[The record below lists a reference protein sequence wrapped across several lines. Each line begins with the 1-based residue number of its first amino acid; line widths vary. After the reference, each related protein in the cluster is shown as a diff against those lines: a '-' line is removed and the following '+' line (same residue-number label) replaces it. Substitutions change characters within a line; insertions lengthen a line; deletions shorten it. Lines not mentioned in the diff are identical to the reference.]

1 MEIPHP
7 SLTHTLLAPNSLPPP
22 RPMSVPDNFL
32 STVSVLTPDLSLY
45 KYFRPFSSVVPL
57 SLLVL
62 LYNVYVLLHE
72 ERLHT
77 RVVLVSATIIIM
89 LSLCFPVKK
98 NNESRRTRL
107 VKTAAPSP
115 PTPPPPPPTPTTPTT
130 PPPPTTT
137 TTTTTIHAM
146 IQIVY
151 LSFLLRL
158 ITPIT
163 STLTLTYASD
173 TVFLL
178 SRGLLSL
185 SFLGAREENF
195 GSGSRNLALGS
206 ATLLTSRLG
215 EIPREDIHHTAF
227 VFTLFTLSIVSYF
240 HGAVDNLLNLVPRRR
255 SLFVCALVFLL
266 MAVTT
271 CAIWKANCADD
282 VEGLVCKEVYQY
294 HALLLVLGVGVPVWM
309 WWFQGSKRIMR
320 GNWDI
325 VHFVDEDIVDSEANN
340 ETADVLS

>member
-1 MEIPHP
+1 
-7 SLTHTLLAPNSLPPP
+7 
-22 RPMSVPDNFL
+22 
-32 STVSVLTPDLSLY
+32 
-45 KYFRPFSSVVPL
+45 
-57 SLLVL
+57 
-62 LYNVYVLLHE
+62 
-72 ERLHT
+72 
-77 RVVLVSATIIIM
+77 
-89 LSLCFPVKK
+89 
-98 NNESRRTRL
+98 
-107 VKTAAPSP
+107 
-115 PTPPPPPPTPTTPTT
+115 
-130 PPPPTTT
+130 
-137 TTTTTIHAM
+137 M

-309 WWFQGSKRIMR
+309 WWLQGSKRIMR

-325 VHFVDEDIVDSEANN
+325 VHFVDEDIVDCEAHN